1 MANLHLII
9 VLSKLIQ
16 NICDSGILV
25 SGSKLIFLNVASL
38 ISHYLM
44 NFSPTIILIVHTFC
58 HCLYDRRFK
67 IEALKWVA
75 KICCRK
81 F

>member
-25 SGSKLIFLNVASL
+25 SGSKLIFLNVAFDQNISPVYLVTLLNELLPDNYFNSAYFLSL
-38 ISHYLM
+38 PL
-44 NFSPTIILIVHTFC
+44 
-58 HCLYDRRFK
+58 
-67 IEALKWVA
+67 
-75 KICCRK
+75 
-81 F
+81 